1 MIALHRLPHLAT
13 ATGALL
19 AATALGAPAAAQTE
33 AEKPTVTSPVASQPP
48 PSPVVSGPL
57 LEVRPGG
64 LTAEQVA
71 ERAVAASPTLAAR
84 RAEIEAANAQIAK
97 TTAQFFPR
105 VTLSATYT
113 RLSEADNSL
122 GGAIVGAQNPGPL
135 GIGPCDPGNPAGPTC
150 PVDGAG
156 VPVGANALEFPT
168 TRNSYDLT
176 AEVGIPLSDYVFTM
190 PSAVGATRANA
201 QANELGKQAATRDVA
216 HEARVAYHDWLR
228 AVAATSI
235 TESSLART
243 AALLKDARTAFELG
257 AATRA
262 DVLRVEALVS
272 NTELQLDRAA
282 TMRQLAASRLAILM
296 DEAPRDYAP
305 GQAIPAGPQRLPAAA
320 AESSEQDQLA
330 ALVAE
335 ATSRRLELGSLD
347 ARGKALREATR
358 ASNATR
364 MPRLDGFGQLSRAKP
379 NQRFML
385 DTENWH
391 TSWAVG
397 LRLSYTIN
405 DTFTNGAQTR
415 ELKAQRA
422 QLEAHR
428 AELERGIRLQVTDA
442 YLEARRA
449 RMAVTTAE
457 KAHEA
462 AAEAYRVSRELYR
475 AGQATTTD
483 LLAAE
488 NDLMQTS
495 LQKVDASIALEVA
508 RLNLDHVVGRDAG

>member
-1 MIALHRLPHLAT
+1 MIAPCSLPRLPLSAAAFLVAT
-13 ATGALL
+13 AL
-19 AATALGAPAAAQTE
+19 AATSRAQTE
-33 AEKPTVTSPVASQPP
+33 TAEPPATASVTPQEPPPPVAS
-48 PSPVVSGPL
+48 GPL
-57 LEVRPGG
+57 IQVRPGG

-84 RAEIEAANAQIAK
+84 RAEIDAANAQIAK

-113 RLSEADNSL
+113 RLSKAENSM
-122 GGAIVGAQNPGPL
+122 GGAIVGAENPGL
-135 GIGPCDPGNPAGPTC
+135 ITTGPCPE
-150 PVDGAG
+150 G
-156 VPVGANALEFPT
+156 VPDGTTCLVDSGQSPIGARAFEFPT
-168 TRNSYDLT
+168 ARNSYDLA

-190 PSAVGATRANA
+190 PSAVGASRANA
-201 QANELGKQAATRDVA
+201 KANELGKQAAARDVA
-216 HEARVAYHDWLR
+216 HEARLAYHDWLR

-243 AALLKDARTAFELG
+243 NALLQDTKTAFELG

-272 NTELQLDRAA
+272 NTKLQLDRAA
-282 TMRQLAASRLAILM
+282 TMRQLTASRLAILM

-305 GQAIPAGPQRLPAAA
+305 GQAIPTAPPPVPPTRSAAGERDELDRLI
-320 AESSEQDQLA
+320 
-330 ALVAE
+330 AE
-335 ATSRRLELGSLD
+335 ATSRRLELSSLD
-347 ARGKALREATR
+347 AHAKALRDAER

-364 MPRLDGFGQLSRAKP
+364 LPRLDGFGQLNHAKP

-385 DTENWH
+385 DTETWH

-405 DTFTNGAQTR
+405 DTFINGAQTR

-422 QLEAHR
+422 QLEANR
-428 AELERGIRLQVTDA
+428 TELERGIRLQVTNA
-442 YLEARRA
+442 YLEARRS
-449 RMAVTTAE
+449 RLAVATAE
-457 KAHEA
+457 KAHAA

-488 NDLMQTS
+488 NDLMQAS

-508 RLNLDHVVGRDAG
+508 LLNLDHVVGRDAG

>member
-1 MIALHRLPHLAT
+1 MTRSYMF
-13 ATGALL
+13 
-19 AATALGAPAAAQTE
+19 PAAVATFAAMTAIVATSSAQTE
-33 AEKPTVTSPVASQPP
+33 APEVTPPQPVTPEPVLPA
-48 PSPVVSGPL
+48 PSPGPII
-57 LEVRPGG
+57 EVRPGG
-64 LTAEQVA
+64 LTADQVA
-71 ERAVAASPTLAAR
+71 QRAVAASPTLAAR
-84 RAEIEAANAQIAK
+84 RAQIDASNAQIAK

-113 RLSEADNSL
+113 RLSKAENSM
-122 GGAIVGAQNPGPL
+122 GGSIVGAGTPGGL
-135 GIGPCDPGNPAGPTC
+135 GVGPCDPRDSASPTC
-150 PVDGAG
+150 VLDAAGDPIGAR
-156 VPVGANALEFPT
+156 AFEFPT

-176 AEVGIPLSDYVFTM
+176 AEVGVPLSDYVFTM

-201 QANELGKQAATRDVA
+201 EADELGKQSAARDVA

-243 AALLKDARTAFELG
+243 NALLKDTRTAFELG

-262 DVLRVEALVS
+262 DVLRVEALVA
-272 NTELQLDRAA
+272 NTELQLDKAG
-282 TMRQLAASRLAILM
+282 TMRQLAAARLAILM
-296 DEAPRDYAP
+296 DESPREYVP
-305 GQAIPAGPQRLPAAA
+305 GQSIRIDQHAAPPSQSVGGERQVLA
-320 AESSEQDQLA
+320 QL
-330 ALVAE
+330 VEE
-335 ATSRRLELGSLD
+335 ATSRRLELTSLD
-347 ARGKALREATR
+347 ARARALRKAER
-358 ASNATR
+358 ASDAMR
-364 MPRLDGFGQLSRAKP
+364 IPRLDGFGQLSHAKP

-405 DTFTNGAQTR
+405 DTFTNGAQTK

-422 QLEAHR
+422 QLEANR
-428 AELERGIRLQVTDA
+428 TELERGIRLQVTNA

-449 RMAVTTAE
+449 RLAVATAE

-488 NDLMQTS
+488 NDLMQAS
-495 LQKVDASIALEVA
+495 LQQVDASIALEVA
-508 RLNLDHVVGRDAG
+508 ELNLNHVVGRDAS